1 MAPLPLRRFLAV
13 CLAVACA
20 KPVAVGVAPAPLADS
35 CALTPDSTPVPERLS
50 IGVSGAVD
58 PSHAPSPSND
68 AERFVF
74 RQLYETLVRLDCAGQ
89 VRPGL
94 AQSWQPADDGRR
106 WTFALRS
113 GARFSDGTSVTAQ
126 TVIDSWSARV
136 AALPSGT
143 VLNAASEGVVE
154 VKLPRAVAAR
164 RFADPTLAVTRA
176 ASGQEWPAGTGPYA
190 ADTTDGRVTVA
201 PYGGTTR
208 PVLVLRALGTG
219 DGRDLLDAGIDLL
232 VTDDAAVLSYAAG
245 RSDVITVGLPWE
257 RTYLLAVPGEAIPV
271 AATVRA
277 GLARDAVRI
286 DARPAS
292 APSWW
297 TDPGSASC
305 GLEPPPGAPPMSQG
319 PASNALLY
327 QLDDA
332 PARDLVERLVALGIG
347 AGGATRATG
356 LGAAEFSVA
365 LASGRAA
372 GYVLAVPTTMLELC
386 AVWHTLIARAPW
398 LADGPE
404 RHLTPLVEVR
414 RRAIVHRGAAAFTVD
429 WDGTLRVR

>member
-1 MAPLPLRRFLAV
+1 M
-13 CLAVACA
+13 
-20 KPVAVGVAPAPLADS
+20 
-35 CALTPDSTPVPERLS
+35 PERLA
-50 IGVSGAVD
+50 IGLAGVVD
-58 PSHAPSPSND
+58 PSHAPSPTND

-94 AQSWQPADDGRR
+94 AQSWQSTADGQG
-106 WTFALRS
+106 WTFTLRS
-113 GARFSDGTSVTAQ
+113 GARFSDGTPVTAQ
-126 TVIDSWSARV
+126 TVIDSWNARV
-136 AALPSGT
+136 AALPTGAVIT
-143 VLNAASEGVVE
+143 TEGERVVE
-154 VKLPRAVAAR
+154 VRVPRRLVAG
-164 RFADPTLAVTRA
+164 RFADPALAVTRA
-176 ASGQEWPAGTGPYA
+176 AVGQEWPAGTGFYA
-190 ADTTDGRVTVA
+190 ADTSGGRVTVA
-201 PYGGTTR
+201 PYGATNW
-208 PVLVLRALGTG
+208 PVLVLRSLGTG
-219 DGRDLLDAGIDLL
+219 DGRDLLDARIDLL

-245 RSDVITVGLPWE
+245 RSGVVSVGLPWE
-257 RTYLLAVPGEAIPV
+257 RTYVLAVPGEAIPIT
-271 AATVRA
+271 ASERA

-286 DARPAS
+286 DAHPAS

-297 TDPGSASC
+297 TDPGWASC
-305 GLEPPPGAPPMSQG
+305 GMEPPPGAPPMSQG
-319 PASNALLY
+319 PSSNALMY

-332 PARDLVERLVALGIG
+332 PARDLVGRLVALGIG
-347 AGGATRATG
+347 AGGAPRATG

-372 GYVLAVPTTMLELC
+372 GYVLAVPTTMLEPC
-386 AVWHTLIARAPW
+386 AAWRTLIARAPW